1 MSQSGSLALS
11 RNFFAVEDPD
21 TAIDNMIFSVEKT
34 AENVILE
41 LRARGQRYLIS
52 KDDSFTMQEV
62 RDGTFRLIHN
72 GATDRKQDTLKIS
85 VSDGKHIT
93 MKTINLNIQQIDRVA
108 PYVANKHTS
117 MILNVV
123 EGQTE
128 IIRQENMA
136 YADDKSSPNQIIY
149 SLVSLKGKMYLRSTL
164 LVPGMKFTQ
173 ADIDLKNLKYEAPR
187 EIGSSILTD
196 RICFDVADREG
207 NLMRDQ
213 VLTVNIEPIDNQA
226 PSVEVLQP
234 VSVLEGGFLVL
245 NETYISVRDS
255 DSFKEQLNVVIDSQ
269 PSFGYIENIKT
280 G

>member
-11 RNFFAVEDPD
+11 RNFFGVEDPD
-21 TAIDNMIFSVEKT
+21 TAIDNMVFSIEKT

-85 VSDGKHIT
+85 VSDGKHVT
-93 MKTINLNIQQIDRVA
+93 MKTVNLNIQQIDRVA

-123 EGQTE
+123 EGHTE

-136 YADDKSSPNQIIY
+136 YADDKSSPNQIVY
-149 SLVSLKGKMYLRSTL
+149 SLVSLKGKLYLRSTL
-164 LVPGMKFTQ
+164 LAPGMKFTQ

-234 VSVLEGGFLVL
+234 VSVLEGRFLVL

>member
-1 MSQSGSLALS
+1 MSGSLALS
-11 RNFFAVEDPD
+11 RDFFSVKDPD
-21 TAIDNMIFSVEKT
+21 TAIDNMVFSIEKT

-72 GATDRKQDTLKIS
+72 GAIDRKQETLKIS
-85 VSDGKHIT
+85 VSDGKHVSI
-93 MKTINLNIQQIDRVA
+93 KTLNLHILRMDRIA
-108 PYVANKHTS
+108 PHVANKHVT

-128 IIRQENMA
+128 IIRQESMA
-136 YADDKSSPNQIIY
+136 YADDKSSPNHIIY
-149 SLVSLKGKMYLRSTL
+149 KLVRLKGKLYLRNAL
-164 LVPGMKFTQ
+164 LVPQMKFTQ
-173 ADIDLKNLKYEAPR
+173 ADIDLKNLKYEAPK

-196 RICFDVADREG
+196 RIYFDVSDQEG
-207 NLMRDQ
+207 NLIKDQ
-213 VLTVNIEPIDNQA
+213 VLTVNIEPVDNQA
-226 PSVEVLQP
+226 PAVEVLQP

-255 DSFKEQLNVVIDSQ
+255 DSFKEQLNIVIDSQ
-269 PSFGYIENIKT
+269 PSFGFIENIKT